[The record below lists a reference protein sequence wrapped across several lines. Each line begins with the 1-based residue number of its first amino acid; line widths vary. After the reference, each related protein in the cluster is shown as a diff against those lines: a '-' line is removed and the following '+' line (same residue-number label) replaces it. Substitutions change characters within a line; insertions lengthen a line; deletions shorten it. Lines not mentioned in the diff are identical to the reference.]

1 MYRNEESAAAEN
13 AAFIKTAFGGLDD
26 PGDDNASRVK
36 AGAEAV
42 SKADASAE
50 ASKVN
55 NSTELL
61 GNASENALIVAV
73 FDPPDAG
80 EDELGRAMLESAQ
93 KLGRQGFHVFPIA
106 AGAKIPPITGWQGLA
121 TTAPD
126 KIRRLWTQEYW
137 NAAWLD
143 KQLPRGRAMAE
154 CAERIRKVEAAPP
167 GKPKAFNIGIF
178 TGAPLPDGRRF
189 FALDF
194 DKKGGKTKKGD
205 VYEPATAQERRDQ
218 LIAEVGKEKPTP
230 LARTATGGAHALYAC
245 PIGVEVTSDVGL
257 IPGVDVRARGAYI
270 VGPGSV
276 IEGGGEYVWAKNG
289 EISEKLPIAEAS
301 EALLTF
307 IKARAEGERKR
318 ALDAAGNLKVAE
330 GVEVNSP
337 ATIARV
343 TEWLEKEAPE
353 SVEGD
358 GGHDTLLS
366 VAHTCMDLGSSLEMT
381 AELMAEHW
389 DPRNGSAWGSELLDQ
404 VLSLATSRQTPIGSM
419 TIEAVFPD
427 LPPDDLAKAM
437 APPAPEL
444 AEKIAVAQVAVE
456 QRAAA
461 QAAEADAIAAEKP
474 HTELSGAAWRR
485 LVLPPKECL
494 LGQVFHRTSRWM
506 VYGGTGA
513 GKTLFKMD
521 MFGAMASGKSFL
533 NWEGSGRPARVLYL
547 DGELA
552 ADTFQERVVTTLDRY
567 GCDDTFFAYN
577 RDVLGEGEMPPL
589 NTDKGEAWLWRKIE
603 ATEPDAIC
611 FDSLF
616 CLAIGDMRDEESWS
630 RLHTLSL
637 KITAK
642 RIAQAWVHHTGHNAD
657 HGYGSKVKEWGMT
670 AVLALKA
677 NEKKTESA
685 RAPHVQMSFDKA
697 RERNEKNW
705 TAFASQE
712 IAYTA
717 ADGWAI
723 TGAPAA
729 KGAGGRKSDR
739 ERFEDAMLGAL
750 ARLDGGQAGKK
761 IAVDA
766 LRDELKAAGELEPND
781 QGKLPGSERMR
792 FQRARHALC
801 DRGALTER
809 NGLVWRAGK

>member
-1 MYRNEESAAAEN
+1 MSYETEAGEGAALSIEEMLNGPPETTTAA
-13 AAFIKTAFGGLDD
+13 
-26 PGDDNASRVK
+26 PK
-36 AGAEAV
+36 ATVEAV
-42 SKADASAE
+42 SKHDASLGGA
-50 ASKVN
+50 AQSQY
-55 NSTELL
+55 STEPL
-61 GNASENALIVAV
+61 GNASENALIAANLN
-73 FDPPDAG
+73 PPDGSPDMRALADEYAKVGWCPTPLRPNGKAPILLEFNKRATNDRARVRDIFSDALG
-80 EDELGRAMLESAQ
+80 E
-93 KLGRQGFHVFPIA
+93 
-106 AGAKIPPITGWQGLA
+106 
-121 TTAPD
+121 
-126 KIRRLWTQEYW
+126 
-137 NAAWLD
+137 
-143 KQLPRGRAMAE
+143 PRD
-154 CAERIRKVEAAPP
+154 C
-167 GKPKAFNIGIF
+167 NIGIVNG
-178 TGAPLPDGRRF
+178 TLLPDGRELF
-189 FALDF
+189 IVDP
-194 DKKGGKTKKGD
+194 DTKEQSGGPG
-205 VYEPATAQERRDQ
+205 VVSFNQR
-218 LIAEVGKEKPTP
+218 IKEIQ
-230 LARTATGGAHALYAC
+230 AATGC
-245 PIGVEVTSDVGL
+245 PLPGTVTSRSVTPGYRGGALWFSAPRGTYRGHKPSFLPHVD
-257 IPGVDVRARGAYI
+257 IPIQAVS
-270 VGPGSV
+270 PGST
-276 IEGGGEYVWAKNG
+276 INGRAYEWEPGRALG
-289 EISEKLPIAEAS
+289 EIEIAEAPQALIDAYHAALGPKPKAEHTS
-301 EALLTF
+301 NDGEPPAPVIEPDRPDIIEEARKWLRDEAPHAGDGRSGTSYVVSYLFSHFALSPETAVDVLMDGDDSWNETKTKYPWGYDEDDANGGGL
-307 IKARAEGERKR
+307 IRLANDLYARRTKAPGSSARVDIGEVFE
-318 ALDAAGNLKVAE
+318 AVE
-330 GVEVNSP
+330 GVE
-337 ATIARV
+337 
-343 TEWLEKEAPE
+343 AP
-353 SVEGD
+353 
-358 GGHDTLLS
+358 T
-366 VAHTCMDLGSSLEMT
+366 
-381 AELMAEHW
+381 
-389 DPRNGSAWGSELLDQ
+389 
-404 VLSLATSRQTPIGSM
+404 
-419 TIEAVFPD
+419 
-427 LPPDDLAKAM
+427 
-437 APPAPEL
+437 PEL
-444 AEKIAVAQVAVE
+444 AEKIAGAHAAHVATE
-456 QRAAA
+456 
-461 QAAEADAIAAEKP
+461 AAEAARAEAIAAEKP

-485 LVLPPKECL
+485 LVLPPKEYL

-547 DGELA
+547 DGEIA

-603 ATEPDAIC
+603 ATQPDAIC

-630 RLHTLSL
+630 RLQNLNL

-685 RAPHVQMSFDKA
+685 RAPHVQMTFDKA

-717 ADGWAI
+717 ADGWAV

-739 ERFEDAMLGAL
+739 ERFEDEMLGAL
-750 ARLDGGQAGKK
+750 ARLDGGQTGKK

-801 DRGALTER
+801 DRGELTER